1 MSLTMGEYDVLVV
14 LADFQQDSK
23 TLDALLAYVADPPG
37 QPALR
42 LMTRASLARTLGAL
56 QRKGMTSKRIDRG
69 TAVYKIM
76 PYGVRSAAAYCEN
89 HGLEIPGPVRW
100 MLRKYGDAAQQPEPP
115 AEDWAGNGFTV
126 GGGEITVP
134 CEFVALAAGERVCTI
149 YDLPGTSPILAL
161 GITTTGRLLYGV
173 RAGQGWAMEPQWVG
187 ICGARPSQL
196 QDVLEQVTAELG
208 VIDRQN
214 YPSTLRLM
222 LRDAIR
228 PFGFPGATLAEVQS
242 AIPGGIDRRQV
253 IGELARMR
261 DDGFVIFEGPRYRLN
276 PGKPLAD

>member
-56 QRKGMTSKRIDRG
+56 QRKG
-69 TAVYKIM
+69 
-76 PYGVRSAAAYCEN
+76 VRSAAAYCEN

-126 GGGEITVP
+126 GG
-134 CEFVALAAGERVCTI
+134 
-149 YDLPGTSPILAL
+149 
-161 GITTTGRLLYGV
+161 
-173 RAGQGWAMEPQWVG
+173 
-187 ICGARPSQL
+187 
-196 QDVLEQVTAELG
+196 
-208 VIDRQN
+208 
-214 YPSTLRLM
+214 
-222 LRDAIR
+222 
-228 PFGFPGATLAEVQS
+228 
-242 AIPGGIDRRQV
+242 
-253 IGELARMR
+253 
-261 DDGFVIFEGPRYRLN
+261 
-276 PGKPLAD
+276 